1 MASARAPAL
10 VQLPLTFR
18 KLVCTKLTQNFREAV
33 EVQTV
38 KVTEE
43 NLKPNELLIKNRYVG
58 INASDINVTA
68 GKIQYHKTNISIFIN
83 HRSLQF
89 RCCTSF

>member
-1 MASARAPAL
+1 MASARTPAL

-68 GKIQYHKTNISIFIN
+68 GKTHYHKTNISIFIN